1 MSSMYFTISG
11 LFCIVL
17 LIILFFS
24 KSRIG
29 SKETKLYGFMLI
41 SSFFDIILVLAEL
54 TITYYFLDDANMY
67 LVKGL
72 NRIDFIHYIM
82 WPTLLSLYTIYVTYL
97 DEEKYN
103 KAKKIFLTIDIIAI
117 LIEFMLPI
125 NIISNKEAMGVT
137 GIGPAFV
144 FLISSFYVIVNIII
158 LIKNYKKIKNKKN
171 LPFLFFLIFIIIAML
186 LRVYNPTLIV
196 IPAII
201 VYINMIMYFTIE
213 NPDVKLIEEINIAK
227 ESAIKASNAK
237 TEFLSNMSHEIRTPL
252 NAIVGFSEAL
262 QSDERIPVEAKEDIK
277 DIVMASDSLLE
288 IVNGILDISKIEADK
303 LEIVNTTY
311 SPKKVFD
318 ELVVLTRGRLGFEK
332 QIEFKTSFSSDIP
345 TTLYGDYARVK
356 QIVLNLLTN
365 AVKYTNEGYISF
377 TVECVNIN
385 KDLCRLIISV
395 EDSGIGIKKDKI
407 DKLFTKFERLD
418 EEKNITIEG
427 TGLGLAIT
435 KKLVELMHG
444 KMVVQSIY
452 GKGSKFTVSLD
463 QKIVATKEKEKIKEK
478 TVVKGNYKG
487 KRVLVVDDNKLNL
500 KVAERLLRE
509 YNLFVDEVASGFD
522 AIDRINMGVPYNLIL
537 MDDMMPK
544 MSGCETLKELKKNK
558 DFHTK
563 TVALTANAI
572 SGMREKYLSV
582 GFDDYLAK
590 PIKKEELEVILDKYL
605 REDKK

>member
-1 MSSMYFTISG
+1 MYFTISG

-17 LIILFFS
+17 LMILFFS
-24 KSRIG
+24 KSRID

-41 SSFFDIILVLAEL
+41 SSFFDIVLVLAEL
-54 TITYYFLDDANMY
+54 IITYYFLDDVNMY

-72 NRIDFIHYIM
+72 NKIDFIHYIM

-103 KAKKIFLTIDIIAI
+103 KVKKIFLTLDIIAI

-125 NIISNKEAMGVT
+125 NIISTKEVMGVT
-137 GIGPAFV
+137 GIGPTFV

-303 LEIVNTTY
+303 LEIINTTY

-345 TTLYGDYARVK
+345 ATLYGDYARVK

-418 EEKNITIEG
+418 EERNITIEG

-463 QKIVATKEKEKIKEK
+463 QKIVATKEKEEIKEK

>member
-1 MSSMYFTISG
+1 MYFTISG

-17 LIILFFS
+17 LMILFFS
-24 KSRIG
+24 KSRID

-41 SSFFDIILVLAEL
+41 SSFFDVILVLAEL
-54 TITYYFLDDANMY
+54 IITYYFLDDVNVY

-82 WPTLLSLYTIYVTYL
+82 WPTLLTLYTIYVTYL
-97 DEEKYN
+97 NEEKYN
-103 KAKKIFLTIDIIAI
+103 RAKKIFMIIDVIAI

-125 NIISNKEAMGVT
+125 NIISTKEAMGVT
-137 GIGPAFV
+137 GIGPTFV
-144 FLISSFYVIVNIII
+144 FLISSFYVTVNIII

-186 LRVYNPTLIV
+186 LRAYNPTLIV

-262 QSDERIPVEAKEDIK
+262 QSDERIPVEAREDIK

-332 QIEFKTSFSSDIP
+332 KIEFKTSFSSDIP
-345 TTLYGDYARVK
+345 ATLYGDYARVK

-418 EEKNITIEG
+418 EERNITIEG

-463 QKIVATKEKEKIKEK
+463 QKIVATKEKEEIKEK

-605 REDKK
+605 KEDKK

>member
-1 MSSMYFTISG
+1 MYFTISG

-17 LIILFFS
+17 LMILFFS
-24 KSRIG
+24 KSRID

-54 TITYYFLDDANMY
+54 IITYYFLDDVNMY

-72 NRIDFIHYIM
+72 NKIDFIHYIM

-103 KAKKIFLTIDIIAI
+103 KAKKLFLTLDIIAI

-125 NIISNKEAMGVT
+125 NIISTKEVMGVT

-332 QIEFKTSFSSDIP
+332 KIEFKTSFSSDIP
-345 TTLYGDYARVK
+345 ATLYGDYARVK

-365 AVKYTNEGYISF
+365 AVKYTNEGYINF

-395 EDSGIGIKKDKI
+395 EDSGIGIRKDKI

-418 EEKNITIEG
+418 EERNITIEG

-463 QKIVATKEKEKIKEK
+463 QKMVATKEKEEIKEK

-605 REDKK
+605 KEDKK

>member
-1 MSSMYFTISG
+1 MYFTISG

-17 LIILFFS
+17 LMILFFS
-24 KSRIG
+24 KSRID

-54 TITYYFLDDANMY
+54 IITYYFLDDVNMY

-72 NRIDFIHYIM
+72 NKIDFIHYIM

-103 KAKKIFLTIDIIAI
+103 KVKKIFLTLDIIAI

-125 NIISNKEAMGVT
+125 NIISTKEAMGVT

-288 IVNGILDISKIEADK
+288 IVNGVLDISKIEADK

-345 TTLYGDYARVK
+345 ATLYGDYARVK

-365 AVKYTNEGYISF
+365 AVKYTNEGYINF

-395 EDSGIGIKKDKI
+395 EDSGIGIRKDKI

-418 EEKNITIEG
+418 EERNITIEG

-463 QKIVATKEKEKIKEK
+463 QKIVATKEKEEIKEK

-605 REDKK
+605 KEDKK

>member
-1 MSSMYFTISG
+1 MYFTISG

-17 LIILFFS
+17 LMILFFS
-24 KSRIG
+24 KSRID

-41 SSFFDIILVLAEL
+41 SSFFDIVLVLAEL
-54 TITYYFLDDANMY
+54 IITYYFLDDVNMY

-72 NRIDFIHYIM
+72 NKIDFIHYIM

-103 KAKKIFLTIDIIAI
+103 KAKKIFLTLDIIAI

-125 NIISNKEAMGVT
+125 NIISTKEVMGVT
-137 GIGPAFV
+137 GIGPTFV

-345 TTLYGDYARVK
+345 ATLYGDYARVK

-365 AVKYTNEGYISF
+365 AVKYTNEGYINF

-418 EEKNITIEG
+418 EERNITIEG

-463 QKIVATKEKEKIKEK
+463 QKIVATKEKEEIKEK

>member
-1 MSSMYFTISG
+1 MYFTISG

-17 LIILFFS
+17 LMILFFS
-24 KSRIG
+24 KSRID

-41 SSFFDIILVLAEL
+41 SSFFDIVLVLAEL
-54 TITYYFLDDANMY
+54 IITYYFLDDVNMY

-72 NRIDFIHYIM
+72 NKIDFIHYIM

-103 KAKKIFLTIDIIAI
+103 KAKKIFLTLDIIAI

-125 NIISNKEAMGVT
+125 NIISTKEVMGVT

-303 LEIVNTTY
+303 LEIINTTY

-318 ELVVLTRGRLGFEK
+318 ELVVLTRGRLGLEK
-332 QIEFKTSFSSDIP
+332 KIEFKTSFSSDIP
-345 TTLYGDYARVK
+345 ATLYGDYARVK

-365 AVKYTNEGYISF
+365 AVKYTNEGYINF

-395 EDSGIGIKKDKI
+395 EDSGIGIRKDKI

-418 EEKNITIEG
+418 EERNITIEG

-463 QKIVATKEKEKIKEK
+463 QKIVATKEKEEIKEK

>member
-1 MSSMYFTISG
+1 MYFTISG

-17 LIILFFS
+17 LMILFFS
-24 KSRIG
+24 KSRID

-54 TITYYFLDDANMY
+54 TITYYFLDDVNMY

-72 NRIDFIHYIM
+72 NKIDFIHYIM

-103 KAKKIFLTIDIIAI
+103 KAKKIFLTLDIIAI

-125 NIISNKEAMGVT
+125 NIISTKEAMGVT

-262 QSDERIPVEAKEDIK
+262 QSDERIPVEAREDIK

-332 QIEFKTSFSSDIP
+332 KIEFKTSFSSDIP
-345 TTLYGDYARVK
+345 ATLYGDYARVK

-463 QKIVATKEKEKIKEK
+463 QKIVATKEKEEIKEK

-605 REDKK
+605 KEDKK

>member
-1 MSSMYFTISG
+1 MYFTISG

-17 LIILFFS
+17 LMILFFS
-24 KSRIG
+24 KSRID

-41 SSFFDIILVLAEL
+41 SSFFDIVLVLAEL
-54 TITYYFLDDANMY
+54 IITYYFLDDVNMY

-72 NRIDFIHYIM
+72 NKIDFIHYIM

-103 KAKKIFLTIDIIAI
+103 KAKKIFLTLDIIAI

-125 NIISNKEAMGVT
+125 NIISTKEVMGVT

-288 IVNGILDISKIEADK
+288 IVNGVLDISKIEADK
-303 LEIVNTTY
+303 LEIINTTY

-345 TTLYGDYARVK
+345 ATLYGDYARVK

-365 AVKYTNEGYISF
+365 AVKYTNEGYINF

-385 KDLCRLIISV
+385 KDLCRLIISI

-418 EEKNITIEG
+418 EERNITIEG

-463 QKIVATKEKEKIKEK
+463 QKIVATKEKEEIKEK

-544 MSGCETLKELKKNK
+544 MSGCETLKKLKKNK

>member
-1 MSSMYFTISG
+1 MYFTISG

-17 LIILFFS
+17 LMILFFS
-24 KSRIG
+24 KSRID

-54 TITYYFLDDANMY
+54 TITYYFLDDVNMY

-72 NRIDFIHYIM
+72 NKIDFIHYIM

-103 KAKKIFLTIDIIAI
+103 KAKKIFLTLDIIAI

-125 NIISNKEAMGVT
+125 NIISTKEVMGVT

-303 LEIVNTTY
+303 LEIINTTY

-345 TTLYGDYARVK
+345 ATLYGDYARVK

-365 AVKYTNEGYISF
+365 AVKYTNEGYINF

-463 QKIVATKEKEKIKEK
+463 QKIVATKEKEEIKEK

>member
-1 MSSMYFTISG
+1 MYFTISG

-17 LIILFFS
+17 LMILFFS
-24 KSRIG
+24 KSRID

-54 TITYYFLDDANMY
+54 IITYYFLDDVNMY

-72 NRIDFIHYIM
+72 NKIDFIHYIM

-97 DEEKYN
+97 NEEKYN
-103 KAKKIFLTIDIIAI
+103 KVKKIFLTLDIIAI

-125 NIISNKEAMGVT
+125 NIISTKEAMGVT
-137 GIGPAFV
+137 GIGPTFV

-186 LRVYNPTLIV
+186 LRAYNPTLIV

-332 QIEFKTSFSSDIP
+332 KIEFKTSFSSDIP
-345 TTLYGDYARVK
+345 ATLYGDYARVK

-365 AVKYTNEGYISF
+365 AVKYTNEGYINF

-395 EDSGIGIKKDKI
+395 EDSGIGIRKDKI

-418 EEKNITIEG
+418 EERNITIEG

-463 QKIVATKEKEKIKEK
+463 QKIVATKEKEEIKEK

-605 REDKK
+605 KEDKK

>member
-1 MSSMYFTISG
+1 MYFTISG

-17 LIILFFS
+17 LMILFFS
-24 KSRIG
+24 KSRID

-54 TITYYFLDDANMY
+54 IITYYFLDDVNMY

-72 NRIDFIHYIM
+72 NKIDFIHYIM

-103 KAKKIFLTIDIIAI
+103 KAKKIFLTLDIIAI

-125 NIISNKEAMGVT
+125 NIISTKEVMGVT
-137 GIGPAFV
+137 GIGPTFV

-303 LEIVNTTY
+303 LEIINTTY

-345 TTLYGDYARVK
+345 ATLYGDYARVK

-365 AVKYTNEGYISF
+365 AVKYTNEGYINF

-395 EDSGIGIKKDKI
+395 EDSGIGIRKDKI

-418 EEKNITIEG
+418 EERNITIEG

-463 QKIVATKEKEKIKEK
+463 QKIVATKEKEEIKEK

-558 DFHTK
+558 GFHAK

>member
-1 MSSMYFTISG
+1 MYFTISG

-17 LIILFFS
+17 LMILFFS
-24 KSRIG
+24 KSRID

-54 TITYYFLDDANMY
+54 IITYYFLDDVNMY

-72 NRIDFIHYIM
+72 NKIDFIHYIM

-103 KAKKIFLTIDIIAI
+103 KAKKIFLTLDIIAI

-125 NIISNKEAMGVT
+125 NIISTKEVMGVT

-213 NPDVKLIEEINIAK
+213 NPDVKLIEEIKIAK

-345 TTLYGDYARVK
+345 ATLYGDYARVK

-365 AVKYTNEGYISF
+365 AVKYTNEGYINF

-418 EEKNITIEG
+418 EERNITIEG

-463 QKIVATKEKEKIKEK
+463 QKIVATKEKEEIKEK

>member
-1 MSSMYFTISG
+1 MYFTISG

-17 LIILFFS
+17 LMILFFS
-24 KSRIG
+24 KSRID

-54 TITYYFLDDANMY
+54 TITYYFLDDVNMY

-72 NRIDFIHYIM
+72 NKIDFIHYIM

-103 KAKKIFLTIDIIAI
+103 KAKKIFLTLDIIAI

-125 NIISNKEAMGVT
+125 NIISTKEVMGVT

-227 ESAIKASNAK
+227 GSAIKASNAK

-303 LEIVNTTY
+303 LEIINTTY

-345 TTLYGDYARVK
+345 ATLYGDYARVK

-463 QKIVATKEKEKIKEK
+463 QKIVATKEKEEIKEK

>member
-1 MSSMYFTISG
+1 MYFTISG

-17 LIILFFS
+17 LMILFFS
-24 KSRIG
+24 KSRID

-54 TITYYFLDDANMY
+54 IITYYFLDDVNMY

-72 NRIDFIHYIM
+72 NKIDFIHYIM

-103 KAKKIFLTIDIIAI
+103 KAKKIFLTLDIIAI

-125 NIISNKEAMGVT
+125 NIISTKEVMGVT
-137 GIGPAFV
+137 GIGPTFV

-186 LRVYNPTLIV
+186 LRTYNPTLIV

-262 QSDERIPVEAKEDIK
+262 QSDERIPAEAKEDIK

-345 TTLYGDYARVK
+345 ATLYGDYARVK

-365 AVKYTNEGYISF
+365 AVKYTNEGYINF

-395 EDSGIGIKKDKI
+395 EDSGIGIRKDKI

-418 EEKNITIEG
+418 EERNITIEG

-463 QKIVATKEKEKIKEK
+463 QKIVATKEKEEIKEK

>member
-1 MSSMYFTISG
+1 MYFTISG

-17 LIILFFS
+17 LMILFFS
-24 KSRIG
+24 KSRID

-41 SSFFDIILVLAEL
+41 SSFFDIVLVLAEL
-54 TITYYFLDDANMY
+54 IITYYFLDDVNMY

-72 NRIDFIHYIM
+72 NKIDFIHYIM

-103 KAKKIFLTIDIIAI
+103 KAKKIFLTLDIIAI

-125 NIISNKEAMGVT
+125 NIISTKEVMGVT

-237 TEFLSNMSHEIRTPL
+237 TEFLSTMSHEIRTPL

-303 LEIVNTTY
+303 LEIINTTY

-345 TTLYGDYARVK
+345 ATLYGDYARVK

-365 AVKYTNEGYISF
+365 AVKYTNEGYINF

-418 EEKNITIEG
+418 EERNITIEG

-463 QKIVATKEKEKIKEK
+463 QKIVATKEKEEIKEK

>member
-1 MSSMYFTISG
+1 MYFTISG

-17 LIILFFS
+17 LMILFFS
-24 KSRIG
+24 KSRID

-41 SSFFDIILVLAEL
+41 SSFFDVILVLAEL
-54 TITYYFLDDANMY
+54 TITYYFLDDINMY

-72 NRIDFIHYIM
+72 NKIDFIHYIM

-125 NIISNKEAMGVT
+125 NIISTKEAMGVT

-144 FLISSFYVIVNIII
+144 FLISSFYVIVNILI

-303 LEIVNTTY
+303 LEIINTTY

-345 TTLYGDYARVK
+345 ATLYGDYARVK

-463 QKIVATKEKEKIKEK
+463 QKIVATKEKEEIKEK

-509 YNLFVDEVASGFD
+509 YNLFVDEVASGLD

-605 REDKK
+605 KEDKK

>member
-1 MSSMYFTISG
+1 MYFTISG

-17 LIILFFS
+17 LMILFFS
-24 KSRIG
+24 KSRID

-54 TITYYFLDDANMY
+54 IITYYFLDDVNMY

-72 NRIDFIHYIM
+72 NKIDFIHYIM

-103 KAKKIFLTIDIIAI
+103 KVKKIFLTLDIIAI

-125 NIISNKEAMGVT
+125 NIISTKEVMGVT

-303 LEIVNTTY
+303 LEIINTTY

-332 QIEFKTSFSSDIP
+332 KIEFKTSFSSDIP
-345 TTLYGDYARVK
+345 ATLYGDYARVK

-418 EEKNITIEG
+418 EEQNITIEG

-463 QKIVATKEKEKIKEK
+463 QKIVATKEKEEIKEK
-478 TVVKGNYKG
+478 TVVKSNYKG

>member
-1 MSSMYFTISG
+1 MYFTISG

-17 LIILFFS
+17 LMILFFS
-24 KSRIG
+24 KSRID

-41 SSFFDIILVLAEL
+41 SSFFDVILVLAEL
-54 TITYYFLDDANMY
+54 IITYYFLDDVNVY

-82 WPTLLSLYTIYVTYL
+82 WPTLLTLYTIYVTYL
-97 DEEKYN
+97 NEEKYN
-103 KAKKIFLTIDIIAI
+103 RAKKIFMIIDVIAI

-125 NIISNKEAMGVT
+125 NIISTKEAMGVT
-137 GIGPAFV
+137 GIGPTFV

-262 QSDERIPVEAKEDIK
+262 QSDERIPAEAKEDIK

-303 LEIVNTTY
+303 LEIINTTY

-345 TTLYGDYARVK
+345 ATLYGDYARVK

-418 EEKNITIEG
+418 EERNITIEG

-463 QKIVATKEKEKIKEK
+463 QKIVATKEKEEIKEK

>member
-1 MSSMYFTISG
+1 MYFTISG

-17 LIILFFS
+17 LMILFFS
-24 KSRIG
+24 KSRID

-54 TITYYFLDDANMY
+54 IITYYFLDDVNMY

-72 NRIDFIHYIM
+72 NKIDFIHYIM

-97 DEEKYN
+97 DEKKYN
-103 KAKKIFLTIDIIAI
+103 KAKKIFLTLDIIAI

-125 NIISNKEAMGVT
+125 NIISTKEVMGVT

-303 LEIVNTTY
+303 LEIINTTY

-318 ELVVLTRGRLGFEK
+318 ELVVLTRGRLGIEK

-345 TTLYGDYARVK
+345 ATLYGDYARVK

-365 AVKYTNEGYISF
+365 AVKYTNEGYINF

-407 DKLFTKFERLD
+407 NKLFTKFERLD

-463 QKIVATKEKEKIKEK
+463 QKIVTTKEKEEIKEK

>member
-1 MSSMYFTISG
+1 MYFTISG

-17 LIILFFS
+17 LMILFFS
-24 KSRIG
+24 KSRID

-54 TITYYFLDDANMY
+54 TITYYFLDDVNMY

-72 NRIDFIHYIM
+72 NKIDFIHYIM

-103 KAKKIFLTIDIIAI
+103 KAKKIFLTLDIIAI

-125 NIISNKEAMGVT
+125 NIISTKEAMGVT

-262 QSDERIPVEAKEDIK
+262 QSDERIPVEAREDIK

-303 LEIVNTTY
+303 LEIINTTY

-345 TTLYGDYARVK
+345 ATLYGDYARVK

-418 EEKNITIEG
+418 EERNITIEG

-463 QKIVATKEKEKIKEK
+463 QKIVATKEKEEIKEK

>member
-1 MSSMYFTISG
+1 MYFTISG

-17 LIILFFS
+17 LMILFFS
-24 KSRIG
+24 KSRID

-54 TITYYFLDDANMY
+54 IITYYFLDDVNMY

-72 NRIDFIHYIM
+72 NKIDFIHYIM

-103 KAKKIFLTIDIIAI
+103 KAKKIFLTLDIIAI

-125 NIISNKEAMGVT
+125 NIISTKEVMGVT

-213 NPDVKLIEEINIAK
+213 NPDIKLIEEINIAK

-262 QSDERIPVEAKEDIK
+262 QSDERIPAEAKEDIK

-303 LEIVNTTY
+303 LEIINTTY
-311 SPKKVFD
+311 SLKKVFD

-332 QIEFKTSFSSDIP
+332 KIEFKTSFSSDIP
-345 TTLYGDYARVK
+345 ATLYGDYARVK

-418 EEKNITIEG
+418 EERNITIEG

-463 QKIVATKEKEKIKEK
+463 QKIVATKEKEEIKEK

>member
-1 MSSMYFTISG
+1 MYFTISG

-17 LIILFFS
+17 LMILFFS
-24 KSRIG
+24 KSRID

-54 TITYYFLDDANMY
+54 IITYYFLDDVNMY

-72 NRIDFIHYIM
+72 NKIDFIHYIM

-103 KAKKIFLTIDIIAI
+103 KAKKIFLTLDIIAI

-125 NIISNKEAMGVT
+125 NIISTKEVMGVT

-144 FLISSFYVIVNIII
+144 FLISSFYVIVNLII

-303 LEIVNTTY
+303 LEIINTTY

-345 TTLYGDYARVK
+345 ATLYGDYARVK

-418 EEKNITIEG
+418 EERNITIEG

-463 QKIVATKEKEKIKEK
+463 QKIVATKEKEEIKEK

>member
-1 MSSMYFTISG
+1 MYFTISG

-17 LIILFFS
+17 LMILFFS
-24 KSRIG
+24 KSRID

-54 TITYYFLDDANMY
+54 IITYYFLDDVNMY

-72 NRIDFIHYIM
+72 NKIDFIHYIM

-103 KAKKIFLTIDIIAI
+103 KVKKIFLTLDIIAI

-125 NIISNKEAMGVT
+125 NIISTKEVMGVT

-213 NPDVKLIEEINIAK
+213 NPDVKLIEEIKIAK

-303 LEIVNTTY
+303 LEIINTTY

-318 ELVVLTRGRLGFEK
+318 ELVVLTKGRLGFEK
-332 QIEFKTSFSSDIP
+332 QIEFRTSFSSDIP

-463 QKIVATKEKEKIKEK
+463 QKIVATKEKEEIKEK

-605 REDKK
+605 KEDKK

>member
-1 MSSMYFTISG
+1 MYFTISG

-17 LIILFFS
+17 LMILFFS
-24 KSRIG
+24 KSRID

-41 SSFFDIILVLAEL
+41 SSFFDVVLVLAEL
-54 TITYYFLDDANMY
+54 IITYYFLDDVNVY

-82 WPTLLSLYTIYVTYL
+82 WPTLLTLYTIYVTYL
-97 DEEKYN
+97 NEEKYN
-103 KAKKIFLTIDIIAI
+103 RAKKIFMIIDIIAI

-125 NIISNKEAMGVT
+125 NIISTKEVMGVT
-137 GIGPAFV
+137 GIGPTFV

-262 QSDERIPVEAKEDIK
+262 QSDERIPVEAREDIK

-332 QIEFKTSFSSDIP
+332 KIEFKTSFSSDIP
-345 TTLYGDYARVK
+345 ATLYGDYARVK

-365 AVKYTNEGYISF
+365 AVKYTNEGYINF

-395 EDSGIGIKKDKI
+395 EDSGIGIRKDKI

-418 EEKNITIEG
+418 EERNITIEG

-463 QKIVATKEKEKIKEK
+463 QKIVATKEKEEIKEK

>member
-1 MSSMYFTISG
+1 MYFTISG

-17 LIILFFS
+17 LMILFFS
-24 KSRIG
+24 KSRID
-29 SKETKLYGFMLI
+29 SKETKLYGFMLL
-41 SSFFDIILVLAEL
+41 SSFFDVILVLAEL
-54 TITYYFLDDANMY
+54 TITYYFLDDVNMY

-72 NRIDFIHYIM
+72 NKIDFIHYIM

-137 GIGPAFV
+137 GIGPTFV

-262 QSDERIPVEAKEDIK
+262 QSDERIPVETKEDIK
-277 DIVMASDSLLE
+277 NIVMASDSLLE

-303 LEIVNTTY
+303 LEIINTTY
-311 SPKKVFD
+311 SPRKIFD

-332 QIEFKTSFSSDIP
+332 QIEFRTSFSSDIP

-385 KDLCRLIISV
+385 KDLCRLIISG

-463 QKIVATKEKEKIKEK
+463 QKIVATKEKEEIKEK

-563 TVALTANAI
+563 IVALTANAI

-605 REDKK
+605 KEDKK

>member
-1 MSSMYFTISG
+1 MYFTISG
-11 LFCIVL
+11 LYCIVL
-17 LIILFFS
+17 LMILFFS
-24 KSRIG
+24 KSRID

-54 TITYYFLDDANMY
+54 IITYYFLDDVNMY

-72 NRIDFIHYIM
+72 NKIDFIHYIM

-103 KAKKIFLTIDIIAI
+103 KAKKIFLTLDIIAI

-125 NIISNKEAMGVT
+125 NILSTKEVMGVT
-137 GIGPAFV
+137 GIGPTFV

-213 NPDVKLIEEINIAK
+213 NPDVKLIEEIKIAK

-303 LEIVNTTY
+303 LEIINTTY

-318 ELVVLTRGRLGFEK
+318 ELVVLTKGRLGFEK
-332 QIEFKTSFSSDIP
+332 QIEFRTSFSSDIP

-365 AVKYTNEGYISF
+365 AVKYTNEGYINF

-395 EDSGIGIKKDKI
+395 EDSGIGIRKDKI

-418 EEKNITIEG
+418 EERNITIEG

-463 QKIVATKEKEKIKEK
+463 QKIVATKEKEEIKEK

-605 REDKK
+605 KEDKK

>member
-1 MSSMYFTISG
+1 MYFTISG

-17 LIILFFS
+17 LMILFFS
-24 KSRIG
+24 KSRID

-54 TITYYFLDDANMY
+54 IITYYFLDDVNMY

-72 NRIDFIHYIM
+72 NKIDFIHYIM

-103 KAKKIFLTIDIIAI
+103 KVKKIFLTLDIIAI

-125 NIISNKEAMGVT
+125 NIISTKEVMGVT

-186 LRVYNPTLIV
+186 LRAYNPTLIV

-303 LEIVNTTY
+303 LEIINTTY

-332 QIEFKTSFSSDIP
+332 KIEFKTSFSSDIP
-345 TTLYGDYARVK
+345 ATLYGDYARVK

-418 EEKNITIEG
+418 EERNITIEG

-463 QKIVATKEKEKIKEK
+463 QKIVATKEKEEIKEK

>member
-1 MSSMYFTISG
+1 MYFTISG

-17 LIILFFS
+17 LMILFFS
-24 KSRIG
+24 KSRID

-54 TITYYFLDDANMY
+54 IITYYFLDDVNMY

-72 NRIDFIHYIM
+72 NKIDFIHYIM

-103 KAKKIFLTIDIIAI
+103 KVKKIFLTLDIIAI

-125 NIISNKEAMGVT
+125 NIISTKEVMGVT

-213 NPDVKLIEEINIAK
+213 NPDVKLIEEIKIAK

-237 TEFLSNMSHEIRTPL
+237 KEFLSNMSHEIRTPL

-303 LEIVNTTY
+303 LEIINTTY

-332 QIEFKTSFSSDIP
+332 KIEFKTSFSSDIP
-345 TTLYGDYARVK
+345 ATLYGDYARVK

-365 AVKYTNEGYISF
+365 AVKYTNEGYINF

-395 EDSGIGIKKDKI
+395 EDSGIGIRKDKI

-418 EEKNITIEG
+418 EERNITIEG

-463 QKIVATKEKEKIKEK
+463 QKIVATKEKEEIKEK

>member
-1 MSSMYFTISG
+1 MYFTISG

-17 LIILFFS
+17 LMILFFS
-24 KSRIG
+24 KSRID

-41 SSFFDIILVLAEL
+41 SSFFDVILVLAEL
-54 TITYYFLDDANMY
+54 TITYYFLDDINMY

-72 NRIDFIHYIM
+72 NKIDFIHYIM

-137 GIGPAFV
+137 GIGPTFV
-144 FLISSFYVIVNIII
+144 FLISSFYVIVNILI

-303 LEIVNTTY
+303 LEIINTTY

-332 QIEFKTSFSSDIP
+332 KIEFKTSFSSDIP
-345 TTLYGDYARVK
+345 ATLYGDYARVK

-463 QKIVATKEKEKIKEK
+463 QKIVATKEKEEIKEK

-509 YNLFVDEVASGFD
+509 YNLFVDEVASGLD

-605 REDKK
+605 KEDKK

>member
-1 MSSMYFTISG
+1 MYFTISG

-17 LIILFFS
+17 LMILFFS
-24 KSRIG
+24 KSRID

-41 SSFFDIILVLAEL
+41 SSFFDVILVLAEL
-54 TITYYFLDDANMY
+54 IITYYFLDDVNVY

-82 WPTLLSLYTIYVTYL
+82 WPTLLTLYTIYVTYL
-97 DEEKYN
+97 NEEKYN
-103 KAKKIFLTIDIIAI
+103 RAKKIFMIIDVIAI

-125 NIISNKEAMGVT
+125 NIISTKEAMGVT
-137 GIGPAFV
+137 GIGPTFV
-144 FLISSFYVIVNIII
+144 FLISSFYVTVNIII

-186 LRVYNPTLIV
+186 LRAYNPTLIV

-213 NPDVKLIEEINIAK
+213 NPDIKLIEEINIAK

-262 QSDERIPVEAKEDIK
+262 QSDERIPVEAREDIK

-332 QIEFKTSFSSDIP
+332 KIEFKTSFSSDIP
-345 TTLYGDYARVK
+345 ATLYGDYARVK

-418 EEKNITIEG
+418 EERNITIEG

-463 QKIVATKEKEKIKEK
+463 QKIVATKEKEEIKEK

-605 REDKK
+605 KEDKK

>member
-1 MSSMYFTISG
+1 MYFTISG

-17 LIILFFS
+17 LMILFFS
-24 KSRIG
+24 KSRID

-54 TITYYFLDDANMY
+54 IITYYFLDDINMY

-72 NRIDFIHYIM
+72 NKIDFIHYIM

-103 KAKKIFLTIDIIAI
+103 KVKKIFLTLDIIAI

-125 NIISNKEAMGVT
+125 NIISTKEVMGVT

-213 NPDVKLIEEINIAK
+213 NPDVKLIEEIKIAK

-303 LEIVNTTY
+303 LEIINTTY

-332 QIEFKTSFSSDIP
+332 KIEFKTSFSSDIP
-345 TTLYGDYARVK
+345 ATLYGDYARVK

-463 QKIVATKEKEKIKEK
+463 QKIVATKEKEEIKEK

>member
-1 MSSMYFTISG
+1 MYFTISG

-17 LIILFFS
+17 LMILFFS
-24 KSRIG
+24 KSRID

-54 TITYYFLDDANMY
+54 IITYYFLDDVNMY

-72 NRIDFIHYIM
+72 NKIDFIHYIM

-103 KAKKIFLTIDIIAI
+103 KVKKIFLTLDIIAI

-125 NIISNKEAMGVT
+125 NIISTKEVMGVT

-213 NPDVKLIEEINIAK
+213 NPDVKLIEEIKIAK

-262 QSDERIPVEAKEDIK
+262 QSDERIPAEAKEDIK

-303 LEIVNTTY
+303 LEIINTTY

-345 TTLYGDYARVK
+345 ATLYGDYARVK

-365 AVKYTNEGYISF
+365 AVKYTNEGYINF

-418 EEKNITIEG
+418 EERNITIEG

>member
-1 MSSMYFTISG
+1 MYFTISG

-17 LIILFFS
+17 LMILFFS
-24 KSRIG
+24 KSRID

-54 TITYYFLDDANMY
+54 IITYYFLDDVNMY

-72 NRIDFIHYIM
+72 NKIDFIHYIM

-103 KAKKIFLTIDIIAI
+103 KAKKIFLTLDIIAI

-125 NIISNKEAMGVT
+125 NIISTKEVMGVT

-186 LRVYNPTLIV
+186 LRVYNLTLIV

-262 QSDERIPVEAKEDIK
+262 QSDERIPVEAREDIK

-303 LEIVNTTY
+303 LEIINTTY

-332 QIEFKTSFSSDIP
+332 KIEFKTSFSSDIP
-345 TTLYGDYARVK
+345 ATLYGDYARVK

-418 EEKNITIEG
+418 EERNITIEG

-463 QKIVATKEKEKIKEK
+463 QKIVATKEKEEIKEK

>member
-1 MSSMYFTISG
+1 MYFTISG

-17 LIILFFS
+17 LMILFFS
-24 KSRIG
+24 KSRID
-29 SKETKLYGFMLI
+29 SKETKLYGLMLI
-41 SSFFDIILVLAEL
+41 SSFFDVILVLAEL
-54 TITYYFLDDANMY
+54 TITYYFLDDVNIY

-103 KAKKIFLTIDIIAI
+103 KAKKIFLTLDIIAI
-117 LIEFMLPI
+117 LIEFILPI
-125 NIISNKEAMGVT
+125 NIISTKEVMGVT
-137 GIGPAFV
+137 GVGPSFV

-171 LPFLFFLIFIIIAML
+171 LPFLFFLIFTIIAML

-303 LEIVNTTY
+303 LEIINTTY

-332 QIEFKTSFSSDIP
+332 KIEFKTSFSSDIP
-345 TTLYGDYARVK
+345 ATLYGDYARVK

-463 QKIVATKEKEKIKEK
+463 QKIVATKEKEEIKEK

-563 TVALTANAI
+563 IVALTANAI

-605 REDKK
+605 KEDKK

>member
-1 MSSMYFTISG
+1 MYFTISG

-17 LIILFFS
+17 LMILFFS
-24 KSRIG
+24 KSRID

-54 TITYYFLDDANMY
+54 IITYYFLDDVNMY

-72 NRIDFIHYIM
+72 NKIDFIHYIM

-103 KAKKIFLTIDIIAI
+103 KAKKIFLTLDIIAI

-125 NIISNKEAMGVT
+125 NIISTKEAMGVT

-303 LEIVNTTY
+303 LEIINTTY

-332 QIEFKTSFSSDIP
+332 KIEFKTSFSSDIP
-345 TTLYGDYARVK
+345 ATLYGDYARVK

-418 EEKNITIEG
+418 EERNITIEG

-463 QKIVATKEKEKIKEK
+463 QKIVATKEKEEIKEK

>member
-1 MSSMYFTISG
+1 MYFTISG

-17 LIILFFS
+17 LMILFFS
-24 KSRIG
+24 KSRID

-41 SSFFDIILVLAEL
+41 SSFFDVILVLAEL
-54 TITYYFLDDANMY
+54 IITYYFLDDVNVY

-82 WPTLLSLYTIYVTYL
+82 WPTLLTLYTIYVTYL
-97 DEEKYN
+97 NEEKYN
-103 KAKKIFLTIDIIAI
+103 RAKKIFMIIDVIAI

-125 NIISNKEAMGVT
+125 NIISTKEAMGVT

-186 LRVYNPTLIV
+186 LRAYNPTLIV

-262 QSDERIPVEAKEDIK
+262 QSDERIPTEAKEDIK

-303 LEIVNTTY
+303 LEIINTTY

-345 TTLYGDYARVK
+345 ATLYGDYARVK

-418 EEKNITIEG
+418 EERNITIEG

-463 QKIVATKEKEKIKEK
+463 QKIVATKEKEEIKEK

>member
-1 MSSMYFTISG
+1 MYFTISG

-17 LIILFFS
+17 LMILFFS
-24 KSRIG
+24 KSRID

-54 TITYYFLDDANMY
+54 TITYYFLDDVNMY

-72 NRIDFIHYIM
+72 NKIDFIHYIM

-97 DEEKYN
+97 DEKKYN
-103 KAKKIFLTIDIIAI
+103 KAKKIFLTLDIIAI

-125 NIISNKEAMGVT
+125 NIISTKEVMGVT

-303 LEIVNTTY
+303 LEIINTTY

-345 TTLYGDYARVK
+345 ATLYGDYARVK

-418 EEKNITIEG
+418 EERNITIEG

-463 QKIVATKEKEKIKEK
+463 QKIVATKEKEEIKEK

>member
-1 MSSMYFTISG
+1 MYFTISG

-17 LIILFFS
+17 LMILFFS
-24 KSRIG
+24 KSRID

-41 SSFFDIILVLAEL
+41 SSFFDIVLVLAEL
-54 TITYYFLDDANMY
+54 IITYYFLDDVNMY

-72 NRIDFIHYIM
+72 NKIDFIHYIM

-103 KAKKIFLTIDIIAI
+103 KAKKIFLTLDIIAI

-125 NIISNKEAMGVT
+125 NIISTKEVMGVT

-288 IVNGILDISKIEADK
+288 IVNGVLDISKIEADK

-345 TTLYGDYARVK
+345 ATLYGDYARVK

-365 AVKYTNEGYISF
+365 AVKYTNEGYINF

-418 EEKNITIEG
+418 EERNITIEG

-463 QKIVATKEKEKIKEK
+463 QKIVATKEKEEIKEK

-544 MSGCETLKELKKNK
+544 MSGCDTLKELKKNK

>member
-1 MSSMYFTISG
+1 MYFTISG

-17 LIILFFS
+17 LMILFFS
-24 KSRIG
+24 KSRID

-54 TITYYFLDDANMY
+54 IITYYFLDDVNMY

-72 NRIDFIHYIM
+72 NKIDFIHYIM

-103 KAKKIFLTIDIIAI
+103 KAKKIFLTLDIIAI

-125 NIISNKEAMGVT
+125 NIISTKEVMGVT

-213 NPDVKLIEEINIAK
+213 NPDIKLIEEINIAK

-262 QSDERIPVEAKEDIK
+262 QSDERIPAEAKEDIK

-345 TTLYGDYARVK
+345 ATLYGDYARVK

-365 AVKYTNEGYISF
+365 AVKYTNEGYINF

-418 EEKNITIEG
+418 EERNITIEG

-463 QKIVATKEKEKIKEK
+463 QKIVATKEKEEIKEK